1 MTTTE
6 AVENITSLK
15 RLGIAGVSR
24 NSRKFG
30 NTIYRE
36 MKKNGY
42 DVYPINPHA
51 DEIEGD
57 ACYRDV
63 ASLPEVEGLIISTP
77 ADQSLKVLND
87 AKEKGIKNVWLQQGA
102 HSKEAVKFC
111 EENNMNYV
119 AGECIFMFMEPV
131 ESVHKFHRWVW
142 KVIGKYP
149 KN

>member
-1 MTTTE
+1 MTTMA

-15 RLGIAGVSR
+15 KLGIAGVSR
-24 NSRKFG
+24 NSKKFG

-36 MKKNGY
+36 MKKKGY

-51 DEIEGD
+51 DQIEGD

-63 ASLPEVEGLIISTP
+63 ASLPEVEGIIINTP
-77 ADQSLKVLND
+77 KDQSLKVLGD

-102 HSKEAVKFC
+102 HSEEAVKFC
-111 EENNMNYV
+111 EENDMNYV
-119 AGECIFMFMEPV
+119 AGECIFMFMDPV
-131 ESVHKFHRWVW
+131 EGGHKFHRWIW
-142 KVIGKYP
+142 KLIGKYP

>member
-1 MTTTE
+1 MTTME
-6 AVENITSLK
+6 AAESITSLK
-15 RLGIAGVSR
+15 RLGVAGVSR

-36 MKKNGY
+36 MREKGY
-42 DVYPINPHA
+42 DVYPINPHV

-57 ACYRDV
+57 ACYRDI
-63 ASLPEVEGLIISTP
+63 ASLPEVEGIIISTP
-77 ADQSLKVLND
+77 ADQSLKILGE
-87 AKEKGIKNVWLQQGA
+87 AREKGIKNVWLQQGA

-111 EENNMNYV
+111 EENDMNYV

-131 ESVHKFHRWVW
+131 ESVHKFHRWIW
-142 KVIGKYP
+142 KLIGKYP

>member
-1 MTTTE
+1 MT

-15 RLGIAGVSR
+15 KLGIAGVSR

-36 MKKNGY
+36 MKKKGY

-63 ASLPEVEGLIISTP
+63 ASLPEVEGIIVNTP
-77 ADQSLKVLND
+77 KDQSLKVLSD

-102 HSKEAVKFC
+102 HSEEAVKFC
-111 EENNMNYV
+111 KENGMNYV

-131 ESVHKFHRWVW
+131 EGGHKFHRWIW
-142 KVIGKYP
+142 KLIGKYP
-149 KN
+149 EN

>member
-1 MTTTE
+1 MTTME
-6 AVENITSLK
+6 AAESITSLK
-15 RLGIAGVSR
+15 RLGVAGVSR

-36 MKKNGY
+36 MREKGY
-42 DVYPINPHA
+42 DVYPINPHV

-57 ACYRDV
+57 ACYRDI
-63 ASLPEVEGLIISTP
+63 ASLPEVEGIIISTP
-77 ADQSLKVLND
+77 ADQSLKILGE

-111 EENNMNYV
+111 EENDMNYV

-131 ESVHKFHRWVW
+131 ESVHKFHRWIW
-142 KVIGKYP
+142 KLIGKYP